1 MTIPRIKWLSQRD
14 NLNSF
19 TGDLEAHNQCM
30 VSSFT
35 MMMQWLRDY
44 LIYKGEPTFEN
55 YTEFT
60 HYIVVGQKK
69 ELAQKVRFISSN
81 HAKQLNKMLEG
92 KKIKQIFKAV
102 LFDYSDLIKYV
113 NEKKRPVL
121 IGTMET
127 SAGHIVVFDG
137 QFQNP
142 YGNPNRTVTEF
153 SCKYE
158 SVQGANLDYPKEFAE
173 SMVFREMVEIDT
185 GKKYPNGKKIT
196 IFKTS
201 KINVKRP
208 CWVIEDI

>member
-1 MTIPRIKWLSQRD
+1 
-14 NLNSF
+14 
-19 TGDLEAHNQCM
+19 
-30 VSSFT
+30 

-44 LIYKGEPTFEN
+44 LIYKGEQTFEN

-69 ELAQKVRFISSN
+69 ELAQKVRFISDN
-81 HAKQLNKMLEG
+81 HVKHMNNMIAKYKFVINQRF
-92 KKIKQIFKAV
+92 KKV
-102 LFDYSDLIKYV
+102 LFNYEEIINYV

-142 YGNPNRTVTEF
+142 YGNPSRNINEF

-158 SVQGANLDYPKEFAE
+158 SVNGANLDYSKEFAE
-173 SMVFREMVEIDT
+173 SMVFREMIEIDT
-185 GKKYPNGKKIT
+185 GKKHPNGKKIT
-196 IFKTS
+196 IHKTS
-201 KINVKRP
+201 KTNVRRT
-208 CWVIEDI
+208 CWIIEEI

>member
-1 MTIPRIKWLSQRD
+1 MTIPRVKWLSQRD
-14 NLNSF
+14 NLNAF

-44 LIYKGEPTFEN
+44 LIYKGLPTFEH

-60 HYIVVGQKK
+60 HYIVVGQRK
-69 ELAQKVRFISSN
+69 EIAQKVRFMSVN
-81 HAKQLNKMLEG
+81 HAKQLNKMLEA
-92 KKIKQIFKAV
+92 KKIKQVFKQV
-102 LFDYSDLIKYV
+102 QFSHTDLLQYV

-137 QFQNP
+137 QIQNP
-142 YGNPNRTVTEF
+142 YGNPSRSIHTG
-153 SCKYE
+153 SCKYD
-158 SVQGANLDYPKEFAE
+158 SVKGENLDYSQDFFVN
-173 SMVFREMVEIDT
+173 MVFREMA
-185 GKKYPNGKKIT
+185 KN
-196 IFKTS
+196 KTS